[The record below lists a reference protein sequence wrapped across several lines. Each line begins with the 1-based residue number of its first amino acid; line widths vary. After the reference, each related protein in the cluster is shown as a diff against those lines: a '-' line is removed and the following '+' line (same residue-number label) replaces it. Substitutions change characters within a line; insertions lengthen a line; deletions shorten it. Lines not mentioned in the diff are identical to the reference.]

1 MHFIFEKVNDYNL
14 IAPAINTIYSQNT
27 QFVSTSKLID
37 CLRTVSLIPSED
49 KKILMNRSDDKFSQK
64 IRNLISHKVLENYNL
79 AEISKNKIE
88 LTNHGK
94 RLGKFVESKLK
105 QNQKININ
113 ELIKEENFLNNLLM
127 AKLNINFNP
136 FLFTKLDSCDFST
149 RVMSLFH
156 SAGFKYVGDLVTD
169 VDKDFLIK
177 FPNSGIKT
185 LNEIEEFLL
194 KKNLSFRL
202 RTNWHSIEN
211 KQELA
216 RQYQKLKTKDI
227 DFNLDNLINGY
238 IKQSTKETDS
248 KFERRKKI
256 LINRFA
262 INGNFLTLEELG
274 EQFGITRERIR
285 QIQSTFSSKIK
296 NKTDI
301 KFAVRKLINFLSKQT
316 PILEHELSKL
326 LIKEKFFNT
335 KKDIPSLRNIIDSF
349 DKFKFDNFQLVTANY
364 ERFKKNEITNSK
376 STLSQDFLIS
386 SKKEEKTVQSIVT
399 QSRKWTT
406 KHSFCNFNKLIN
418 NLFKTRNYSSFL
430 NIKNSLKIHDNFLWF
445 DDDNFIALDTASQTI
460 LTRLKKLLFIH
471 KKIKYEDFI
480 DSLLKDYRIGT
491 APPKELLQKICKAN
505 NFQFDENYVYYSGE
519 KIEFPDLE
527 GKVIKLFKENGNFLT
542 FWECINL
549 SDKYN
554 ILPGSLAMMMYGSY
568 LVRKLDEKIFC
579 LFGTELDQEKILL
592 ATERSKKEKELN
604 NDVGIDIN
612 WTKDKKVLVN
622 FNLTNA
628 IKHRGYV
635 YINAHWNKILEGS
648 FYSYELK
655 DDIKVGHAIWNIKEL
670 ISSYKANEK
679 ATLEFSFKPSR
690 IVKLIKN

>member
-1 MHFIFEKVNDYNL
+1 MYFIFEKVNDYNL

-27 QFVSTSKLID
+27 QFVSTSTLID
-37 CLRTVSLIPSED
+37 SLRTVSLIPSEE
-49 KKILMNRSDDKFSQK
+49 KEILMNRSDDKFSQK

-94 RLGKFVESKLK
+94 RLGKFIESKLK

-113 ELIKEENFLNNLLM
+113 ELTKEENFLNNLLM

-136 FLFTKLDSCDFST
+136 YLFTKLDSCDFST
-149 RVMSLFH
+149 RAMSLFH
-156 SAGFKYVGDLVTD
+156 SAGFKYVGDLITD
-169 VDKDFLIK
+169 VDKDYLIK

-227 DFNLDNLINGY
+227 DFNLDNLINSY

-248 KFERRKKI
+248 KFERKKKI

-274 EQFGITRERIR
+274 EQFGLTRERIR

-316 PILEHELSKL
+316 PILEQELNKL

-335 KKDIPSLRNIIDSF
+335 KKDIPSLRSIIDSF
-349 DKFKFDNFQLVTANY
+349 DKFKFDNFQLYSANY
-364 ERFKKNEITNSK
+364 ERLKKNEVTNSK
-376 STLSQDFLIS
+376 STFSQDFLIS
-386 SKKEEKTVQSIVT
+386 SKKEEKTVQSIVIH
-399 QSRKWTT
+399 SRKWTT

-418 NLFKTRNYSSFL
+418 NLFKTRNYSSYL
-430 NIKNSLKIHDNFLWF
+430 NIKNSLKIHENFLWF
-445 DDDNFIALDTASQTI
+445 DDDNFIALDTAGQTI

-480 DSLLKDYRIGT
+480 DSLLNDYRIGT

-505 NFQFDENYVYYSGE
+505 NFQFDEDYVYYSGE
-519 KIEFPDLE
+519 KIEIPDLE
-527 GKVIKLFKENGNFLT
+527 GKIIKLFKENDNFLT

-549 SDKYN
+549 SEKYN
-554 ILPGSLAMMMYGSY
+554 IVPGSLAMMMYGSY

-679 ATLEFSFKPSR
+679 VTLEFSFNPSR